1 MITVARTRTV
11 PTHLTSV
18 WDVLADFDR
27 LAVWADN
34 ADHTCWLDEERIDGQ
49 MVGRAR
55 RVQAGR
61 VVLVETITAW
71 EPPSRLAYDLGGLP
85 PVVRSAVNE
94 WQLAVDPSD
103 ADSTVVTLAT
113 HVDCGPRP
121 PQRLVARL
129 VARRLA
135 GASDVMLAGLDAHL
149 TQVADLSPLAGLSN
163 LQELYC
169 QNSLV
174 TDWSPVDHIDKVY
187 GRPADWP

>member
-1 MITVARTRTV
+1 MITVERTRTMAA
-11 PTHLTSV
+11 HQARV
-18 WDVLADFDR
+18 WEVLADFDR

-34 ADHTCWLDEERIDGQ
+34 ADHTCWLDDADADGE

-61 VVLVETITAW
+61 VVLVETITVW

-85 PVVRSAVNE
+85 SVVRAAINE
-94 WQLAVDPSD
+94 WRLEVCPTD

-121 PQRLVARL
+121 PQRLVARI

-135 GASDVMLAGLDAHL
+135 GASDVMLDGLAAHL
-149 TQVADLSPLAGLSN
+149 AATMRDDRVTFDPAPCDSTTKGDL
-163 LQELYC
+163 
-169 QNSLV
+169 
-174 TDWSPVDHIDKVY
+174 T
-187 GRPADWP
+187 